1 MKKITVTFV
10 LLLGIASAIIMLPSC
25 EKAKELAKF
34 DVKMTLPTV
43 SVPITQAEKSGLT
56 EQYFQFSQYVN
67 VDSIK
72 AAHGLSN
79 LTLENGTV
87 TGAIVTITAPTGAN
101 LAFLNSARV
110 TLFTTANNE
119 LQIGHTGTVNPAEN
133 SVQLILDVADITPFL
148 SNQVFSG
155 RLYYDVNY
163 ALLPAPTVLLGLA
176 NTVQFTVSPF

>member
-10 LLLGIASAIIMLPSC
+10 LLISLVSTSVFFTSC
-25 EKAKELAKF
+25 DKAKELAKF

-43 SVPITQAEKSGLT
+43 SVPITAAEKSGLT

-72 AAHGLSN
+72 AAHGLST
-79 LTLENGTV
+79 LELENGTV
-87 TGAIVTITAPTGAN
+87 TGAVLNITAPEGAN

-110 TLFTTANNE
+110 TLFTSANNE
-119 LQIGHTGTVNPAEN
+119 LQIGHTGTVNATAT

-163 ALLPAPTVLLGLA
+163 LLLPAPTVLLGLA
-176 NTVQFTVSPF
+176 NTVQFTVSPL